1 MKNLEKEKPEKK
13 RIEKKITLGRDAE
26 GKLIRKSIYAKTKAE
41 LEKKVFAARQEWLTN
56 APKTSNDITFGSYAE
71 RWFLTEKSRKSI
83 ATKAMYRNVLN
94 VHLMPVLG
102 DMYFSEITLADL
114 QQILDR
120 NFEKY
125 ETCNKIKLTLRQIY
139 AAVSD
144 EDGIELPRI
153 NLNKLII
160 PKKKKNEKRPLNDA
174 EKAAVINA
182 PFDAKHRAFVWI
194 LYYTGMRREEA
205 LALMPSDFDFKA
217 KTVTISRT
225 LVFDRGRAVIV
236 QDAKSSHSLRTILL
250 PDKCIDLIREYVSTC
265 GKYVFPMK
273 GSDEPMSMASF
284 RRFWETITRTMVTIA
299 PTAAELTPHMF
310 RHNYATQLYY
320 SGITIKKAAQLMGH
334 ADTTMI
340 MKVYAHLDEEKENT
354 ATKLNAVF

>member
-1 MKNLEKEKPEKK
+1 MAQYKKNAKGFYRTGVTIGYDESGKMIRKYLTARKIDDLKAKVEEVK
-13 RIEKKITLGRDAE
+13 RAVKSGMNLLDDDVRFGDYARMWLDTYKINRGINTRQMYE
-26 GKLIRKSIYAKTKAE
+26 HLIRKQFLPIHGI
-41 LEKKVFAARQEWLTN
+41 KVKDLR
-56 APKTSNDITFGSYAE
+56 
-71 RWFLTEKSRKSI
+71 
-83 ATKAMYRNVLN
+83 AT
-94 VHLMPVLG
+94 HLQALVNENSDRPRTC
-102 DMYFSEITLADL
+102 E
-114 QQILDR
+114 QIR
-120 NFEKY
+120 M
-125 ETCNKIKLTLRQIY
+125 TLRQIY
-139 AAVSD
+139 AAASD
-144 EDGIELPRI
+144 EDGIDLPRI
-153 NLNKLII
+153 NLNKLIM

-174 EKAAVINA
+174 EKAAVVNA
-182 PFDAKHRAFVWI
+182 PFDEKHRVFVWV

-217 KTVTISRT
+217 KTVTVSRT

-250 PDKCIDLIREYVSTC
+250 PDKSIDLIREYVSTC
-265 GKYVFPMK
+265 GEYVFPMK

-354 ATKLNAVF
+354 AAKLNAVF

>member
-71 RWFLTEKSRKSI
+71 RWFLTEKSHKSI
-83 ATKAMYRNVLN
+83 ATKAMYKNVLN
-94 VHLMPVLG
+94 VHLLPVLG
-102 DMYFSEITLADL
+102 DMYFSEITLADI
-114 QQILDR
+114 QKILDR

-125 ETCNKIKLTLRQIY
+125 ETCNKIRLTLRQIY
-139 AAVSD
+139 ASASD

-160 PKKKKNEKRPLNDA
+160 PKKKKSERRPLNDA
-174 EKAAVINA
+174 EKAAVVNA
-182 PFDAKHRAFVWI
+182 PFDAKHRAFVWV

-205 LALMPSDFDFKA
+205 LALMPSDFDFKE
-217 KTVTISRT
+217 KTVTVNRT
-225 LVFDRGRAVIV
+225 LVLDRGRAVII
-236 QDAKSSHSLRTILL
+236 DYAKNFYSLRTILL
-250 PDKCIDLIREYVSTC
+250 PDKCVDAIRDYVSTC
-265 GKYVFPMK
+265 GKYVFPMR
-273 GSDEPMSMASF
+273 GSDDPMSESSF
-284 RRFWETITRTMVTIA
+284 RRFWDTIIKTMVPLA
-299 PTAAELTPHMF
+299 STASELTPHMF
-310 RHNYATQLYY
+310 RHTYATLLHY
-320 SGITIKKAAQLMGH
+320 SGITPKKAAQLMGH

-340 MKVYAHLDEEKENT
+340 MKVYAHLDEAKEN
-354 ATKLNAVF
+354 AAEKLNAVF